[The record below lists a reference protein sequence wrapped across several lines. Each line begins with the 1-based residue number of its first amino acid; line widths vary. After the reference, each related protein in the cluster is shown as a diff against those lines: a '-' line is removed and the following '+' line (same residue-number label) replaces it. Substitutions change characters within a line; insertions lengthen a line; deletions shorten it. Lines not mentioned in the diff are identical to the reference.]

1 MSRNNRRCQVRRHA
15 DVAEIDR
22 LLIAGTPQRQV
33 AARFDV
39 DRSAVQRHA
48 KKHLSEKLLQSHK
61 AREMADADA
70 LAVQAQGLYNAAVGA
85 LVTAR
90 DSGRGREML
99 AACREARS
107 CLETFAKITGTV
119 PTGTVVNVNGPVH
132 VDVDRIQAVIVDALQ
147 NHPEAREKVAAALV
161 AAADDEDP
169 T

>member
-1 MSRNNRRCQVRRHA
+1 VCRHA

-22 LLIAGTPQRQV
+22 LLITGTPQRRV
-33 AARFDV
+33 AARFSV

-85 LVTAR
+85 LVKAR
-90 DSGRGREML
+90 DSNKGREML

-119 PTGTVVNVNGPVH
+119 TTGNVVNVNGPVH
-132 VDVDRIQAVIVDALQ
+132 VEVDRLQAVILDALRD
-147 NHPEAREKVAAALV
+147 HPDARASVAAALV
-161 AAADDEDP
+161 AAADDEE
-169 T
+169 TGT

>member
-1 MSRNNRRCQVRRHA
+1 MEAMSRTNRRCQVCRHA

-48 KKHLSEKLLQSHK
+48 KKHVSEKLLQSHK

-107 CLETFAKITGTV
+107 CLETFAKITGAVT
-119 PTGTVVNVNGPVH
+119 TGSVVNVNGPVH
-132 VDVDRIQAVIVDALQ
+132 VEVDRLQAVILDALRD
-147 NHPEAREKVAAALV
+147 HPDAREKTGCV
-161 AAADDEDP
+161 
-169 T
+169 